1 MEWLEERPARWEA
14 CRPEALDGFQDYFD
28 RGDYGSPGSDLW
40 KEEEQRQMRDR
51 ATWTFAWT
59 RHNFYD
65 LLWSRASE
73 CRIPSSVMDDP
84 FLNETWSDPGA
95 NNSPSARILLSFYFS
110 PSSTGDAWDHF
121 LYDLLTS
128 IGLFCHCR
136 RIHLVDFPSDF
147 LRPVASFIET
157 GAPRLR
163 DRRNGGS
170 EDFRWALRSV
180 DVWTWYLPDGSL
192 HSIKSLVS
200 SDYLLF
206 FLPLF

>member
-1 MEWLEERPARWEA
+1 MAS
-14 CRPEALDGFQDYFD
+14 FQDYFD

-40 KEEEQRQMRDR
+40 KEGEQTQMRDR
-51 ATWTFAWT
+51 AMGIFGDT
-59 RHNFYD
+59 RNAFYQS
-65 LLWSRASE
+65 LSSRASE
-73 CRIPSSVMDDP
+73 CRIPSSVLDDP
-84 FLNETWSDPGA
+84 FLGEMWSDSNAYNP
-95 NNSPSARILLSFYFS
+95 PSARILLSVYFS
-110 PSSTGDAWDHF
+110 PSSTGDAWDHL
-121 LYDLLTS
+121 LYNLLTIS
-128 IGLFCHCR
+128 TLFTWQR
-136 RIHLVDFPSDF
+136 RIHLVDFPSDY

-157 GAPRLR
+157 GALRLR